1 MEMSENN
8 IDDRCELQIFQVTFK
23 LFYFVAKIFFLF
35 FPLTKP
41 SLTAKAII
49 ERFAISKSPVQ
60 MRLSFRRVLRN
71 PFTFL

>member
-23 LFYFVAKIFFLF
+23 LFYFVAHFFLF